1 MISLSPSLRLC
12 GSRSLQPYSQR
23 LFLTSTSA
31 TVVMTSEVSLTG
43 PGLQLHYSLFNLSD
57 RTLEAE
63 TETTTREKKKFSLP
77 LIHKQRVFVFVFV
90 FVLQPAQVSLC
101 AQSMVSAYLPATA
114 STTVPMDLTRQTVVI
129 IQALLNTSF
138 SH

>member
-1 MISLSPSLRLC
+1 MRLQE
-12 GSRSLQPYSQR
+12 SAALQPTTLPDVYVSHR
-23 LFLTSTSA
+23 GHDLGGVAHGAGPSA
-31 TVVMTSEVSLTG
+31 
-43 PGLQLHYSLFNLSD
+43 PLQPVQPVRPYVGGRD
-57 RTLEAE
+57 RDHNKG
-63 TETTTREKKKFSLP
+63 KKKFSLP